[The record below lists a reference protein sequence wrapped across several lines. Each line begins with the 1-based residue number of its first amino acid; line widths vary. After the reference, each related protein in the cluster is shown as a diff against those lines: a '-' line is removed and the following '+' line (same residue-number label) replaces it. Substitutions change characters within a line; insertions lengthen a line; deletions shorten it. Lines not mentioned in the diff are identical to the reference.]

1 MLKILV
7 FIFISVNL
15 FGSSNYFFYSNG
27 KKITLNL
34 INKSNEN
41 SKIYNANTTKKQF
54 FQTDSNQTIAIKN
67 EVTLSLYNKNSM
79 DDLQVQYGFKIK
91 KELSK
96 SRYIILLD
104 TWEDALNMANILSN
118 NQNIRYAY
126 PNYLRSVTY
135 R

>member
-15 FGSSNYFFYSNG
+15 LGSSNYFFYFNG

-34 INKSNEN
+34 IKKSNEN

-54 FQTDSNQTIAIKN
+54 FQTDSNETIAIKN
-67 EVTLSLYNKNSM
+67 EVTLSIYNKNSL
-79 DDLQVQYGFKIK
+79 DDLQAQYGFKIK

-104 TWEDALNMANILSN
+104 TWEDALDMANNLSN
-118 NQNIRYAY
+118 NPNVRYAY
-126 PNYLRSVTY
+126 PNYLRRVTY

>member
-15 FGSSNYFFYSNG
+15 LGSSNYFFYFNG

-34 INKSNEN
+34 IKKSNEN

-54 FQTDSNQTIAIKN
+54 FQTDSNETIAIKN
-67 EVTLSLYNKNSM
+67 EVTLSIYNKNSL
-79 DDLQVQYGFKIK
+79 DDLQAQYGFKIK

-104 TWEDALNMANILSN
+104 TWEDALNMANNLSN
-118 NQNIRYAY
+118 NQNVRYAY
-126 PNYLRSVTY
+126 PNYLRRVTY